1 MYTFLRSVRILFDF
15 IEILIIVRIFVN
27 IFRIP
32 TNNIFG
38 KVLYELTEPIMAPAR
53 GLLEKIGLNKGF
65 IDFSPWVAII
75 ILRLIYTLILNLVN

>member
-1 MYTFLRSVRILFDF
+1 MYTLLRSVRILFDL

-27 IFRIP
+27 IFRVP
-32 TNNIFG
+32 VNNLFG

-53 GLLEKIGLNKGF
+53 ALLEKIGLNKGF

-75 ILRLIYTLILNLVN
+75 ILRLLYTFLLNLVR

>member
-15 IEILIIVRIFVN
+15 IEILIIVRIFAN